1 MNLDIRGVKRYSEQL
16 IEIVRYVQNSEKY
29 YDLFNDF
36 SITKHGRRNTYKN
49 SNYIYRNSIFNFY
62 IILPLY
68 EYEYDHKI
76 RNSTVENYKIDYKC
90 SANINHNIDVLDE
103 ENYQYNEHECFTL
116 EQLQDD
122 GFLFQQSLVLD
133 EGLLFGVC
141 CVSWL
146 NQMQLNDIYLTCEFD
161 IDEMNRVHGEIMNAK

>member
-49 SNYIYRNSIFNFY
+49 SNYIYRNSIFNFLQV
-62 IILPLY
+62 LPSNQY
-68 EYEYDHKI
+68 AI
-76 RNSTVENYKIDYKC
+76 RNSAVINYKIDYRHTGDR
-90 SANINHNIDVLDE
+90 IRNIDVLDE